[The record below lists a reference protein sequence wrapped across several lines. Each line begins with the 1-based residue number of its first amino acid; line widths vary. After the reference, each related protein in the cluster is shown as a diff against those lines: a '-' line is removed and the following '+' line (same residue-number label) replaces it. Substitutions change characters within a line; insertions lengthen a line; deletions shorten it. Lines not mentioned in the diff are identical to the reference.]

1 MKTIFKYA
9 YVALFAVLALAS
21 CTDEFDYTP
30 ANPNQLGGNA
40 TIEGTKSSYTFLPGQ
55 DQAVSF
61 VVNRV
66 DTTQAGTVN
75 LVCDNEYF
83 SVQPVSFAAGEASK
97 TVTIHGNVPVG
108 KSAKVVVSV
117 ANEDAFLYGVKVIS
131 FTVSVYKSIEGVLTS
146 GFFQNPKAAVIYDL
160 TNGDFMAPG
169 LYQGGF
175 DFKFHI
181 NFETNE
187 VTAKPQYLFV
197 YDEEHGRVAMMG
209 QGEDQIVH
217 GTYDPE
223 TLTASFEDTKMALPD
238 AGLAFKGAFTEYITF
253 NEDPNAQ

>member
-40 TIEGTKSSYTFLPGQ
+40 TIEAAQSSYTFLPGQ

-83 SVQPVSFAAGEASK
+83 TVQPVSFAAGEASK

-117 ANEDAFLYGVKVIS
+117 ADEDAFLYGVKEINFV
-131 FTVSVYKSIEGVLTS
+131 VSVYKSLEGVLTS
-146 GFFQNPKAAVIYDL
+146 GFFRNPVGIVIYDL
-160 TNGDFMAPG
+160 TDGDFMAPG
-169 LYQGGF
+169 LYEEGY

-181 NFETNE
+181 NFKTNE
-187 VTAKPQYLFV
+187 VTANPQYIMV
-197 YDEEHGRVAMMG
+197 YNEANGRVVMMG
-209 QGEDQIVH
+209 QGEDGIVH

-223 TLTASFEDTKMALPD
+223 TLTASFVDTKMYLPAID
-238 AGLAFKGAFTEYITF
+238 NSFARSFTEYITF
-253 NEDPNAQ
+253 EEDPNAQ

>member
-83 SVQPVSFAAGEASK
+83 TVKPVSFAAGEASK

-108 KSAKVVVSV
+108 KSAKVAVSV
-117 ANEDAFLYGVKVIS
+117 ADEDAFLYGVKVIS

>member
-40 TIEGTKSSYTFLPGQ
+40 TIEGTKSSYTFLPRQ

-108 KSAKVVVSV
+108 KTAKVAVSV
-117 ANEDAFLYGVKVIS
+117 ADEDAFLYGVKVIS

-197 YDEEHGRVAMMG
+197 YDEDHGRVAMMG

>member
-40 TIEGTKSSYTFLPGQ
+40 TIEAAKSSYTFLPGQ

-66 DTTQAGTVN
+66 DTTQAGTVK

-83 SVQPVSFAAGEASK
+83 TVEPVSFKAGEASK

-108 KSAKVVVSV
+108 KTAKVAISV
-117 ANEDAFLYGVKVIS
+117 ADEDAFLYGVKEIT
-131 FTVSVYKSIEGVLTS
+131 FTVSVYKSLAGVLTS
-146 GFFQNPKAAVIYDL
+146 NFFDAPAEVVIYDL

-169 LYQGGF
+169 LYQEGY

-181 NFETNE
+181 DFKTNE

-197 YDEEHGRVAMMG
+197 YSADYGRVAMMG

-238 AGLAFKGAFTEYITF
+238 AGASFKNPFTEYITF
-253 NEDPNAQ
+253 NENPNAQ

>member
-40 TIEGTKSSYTFLPGQ
+40 TIEATESSYTFLPGQ

-66 DTTQAGTVN
+66 DTTQADTVK
-75 LVCDNEYF
+75 LVSDNEYF
-83 SVQPVSFAAGEASK
+83 TVQPVSFKAGEVSK

-108 KSAKVVVSV
+108 KSAKVAISV
-117 ANEDAFLYGVKVIS
+117 ADEDAFLYGIKEIT
-131 FTVSVYKSIEGVLTS
+131 FTVNVYKSYAGVLTS
-146 GFFQNPKAAVIYDL
+146 GFFRNPVDVVIYDL

-169 LYQGGF
+169 LYEEGY

-181 NFETNE
+181 DFETNE
-187 VTAKPQYLFV
+187 VTAKPQYIFV
-197 YDEEHGRVAMMG
+197 YNEDYGRVVMMG
-209 QGEDQIVH
+209 RGEDQIVY

-223 TLTASFEDTKMALPD
+223 TLTASFEDTKMYLPKIENSF
-238 AGLAFKGAFTEYITF
+238 AKAFTEYITF
-253 NEDPNAQ
+253 AEDPNAQ

>member
-40 TIEGTKSSYTFLPGQ
+40 TIEAAKSSYTFLPGQ

-75 LVCDNEYF
+75 LVCDKEYF

-108 KSAKVVVSV
+108 KTAKVAVSV
-117 ANEDAFLYGVKVIS
+117 ADEDAFLYGVKVIS

>member
-40 TIEGTKSSYTFLPGQ
+40 TIEATESSYTFLPGQ

-66 DTTQAGTVN
+66 DTTQAGTVK

-83 SVQPVSFAAGEASK
+83 TVEPVSFKAGEASK

-108 KSAKVVVSV
+108 KTAKVAVSV
-117 ANEDAFLYGVKVIS
+117 ADEDAFLYGVKVIS
-131 FTVSVYKSIEGVLTS
+131 LTVSVYKSIEGVLTS

>member
-1 MKTIFKYA
+1 M
-9 YVALFAVLALAS
+9 LALAS

-108 KSAKVVVSV
+108 KTAKVAVSV
-117 ANEDAFLYGVKVIS
+117 ADEDAFLYGVKVIS

>member
-9 YVALFAVLALAS
+9 YVTLFAVLALAS

-40 TIEGTKSSYTFLPGQ
+40 TIEAAKSSYTFLPGQ

-108 KSAKVVVSV
+108 KTAKVAVSV
-117 ANEDAFLYGVKVIS
+117 ADEDAFLYGVKVIS

>member
-40 TIEGTKSSYTFLPGQ
+40 TIEATESSYTFLPGQ

-66 DTTQAGTVN
+66 DTTQAGTVK

-117 ANEDAFLYGVKVIS
+117 ADEDAFLYGVKVIS
-131 FTVSVYKSIEGVLTS
+131 FTVNVYKSIEGVLTS
-146 GFFQNPKAAVIYDL
+146 GFFPNPKAAVIYDL

-169 LYQGGF
+169 PYQEGY

-181 NFETNE
+181 DFKTNE

-197 YDEEHGRVAMMG
+197 YDEEHGPVAMMG

>member
-40 TIEGTKSSYTFLPGQ
+40 TIEASKSSYTFLPGQ

-83 SVQPVSFAAGEASK
+83 TVKPVSFAAGEASK

-108 KSAKVVVSV
+108 KSAKVAVSV
-117 ANEDAFLYGVKVIS
+117 ADEDAFLYGVKVIS

>member
-117 ANEDAFLYGVKVIS
+117 ADEDAFLYGVKVIS

>member
-30 ANPNQLGGNA
+30 ANPNQLGSNA
-40 TIEGTKSSYTFLPGQ
+40 TIEAAKSSYTFLPGQ

-108 KSAKVVVSV
+108 KTAKVAVSV
-117 ANEDAFLYGVKVIS
+117 ADEDAFLYGVKVIS

>member
-97 TVTIHGNVPVG
+97 TVSIHGNVPVG
-108 KSAKVVVSV
+108 KTAKVAVSV
-117 ANEDAFLYGVKVIS
+117 ADEDAFLYGVKVIS

-238 AGLAFKGAFTEYITF
+238 AGLAFKVAFTEYITF